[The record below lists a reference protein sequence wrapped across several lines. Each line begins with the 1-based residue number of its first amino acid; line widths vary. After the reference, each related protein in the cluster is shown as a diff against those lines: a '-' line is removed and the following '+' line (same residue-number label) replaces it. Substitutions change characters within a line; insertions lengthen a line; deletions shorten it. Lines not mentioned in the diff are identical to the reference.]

1 MQDRF
6 RSSLPNAVVRLF
18 RLINRVHN
26 RGLKP
31 TGISAEQAHVLSLL
45 WLFGPL
51 TIGQL
56 QRMLAL
62 SSPTMTGAID
72 RMEAQELVRRVP
84 SPDDGRAFLL
94 EPLLPAKKRAQV
106 EAILEAD
113 EQRCFS
119 TLTGAER
126 KELARLLDKVISHLE
141 A

>member
-18 RLINRVHN
+18 RLVNRVHN

-106 EAILEAD
+106 EGILEAD

-119 TLTGAER
+119 VLTAPER

>member
-119 TLTGAER
+119 TLTGPER
-126 KELARLLDKVISHLE
+126 KELARLLDKVISHVE

>member
-106 EAILEAD
+106 ESILEAD
-113 EQRCFS
+113 EERCFS
-119 TLTGAER
+119 VLTGAER
-126 KELARLLDKVISHLE
+126 KELARLLDKVISHVE

>member
-62 SSPTMTGAID
+62 SSATMTGSID

-94 EPLLPAKKRAQV
+94 EPLPSARKRAQV

-113 EQRCFS
+113 EERSFS
-119 TLTGAER
+119 VLTGPER
-126 KELARLLDKVISHLE
+126 KELARLLDKVIEHLE
-141 A
+141 S